1 MKMEPQNCNGSDLSL
16 DKLLESRLKTIRRK
30 KAIRSLLLRLLLT
43 ASIVYLLFGVVG
55 GVGFVKGESMKPAL
69 FSGDIVLFF
78 RLPSDYDHG
87 DIVLLKENDNYI
99 KRVAALP
106 GQTVDIDRN
115 THQLLVDG
123 IPAEDDY
130 AWGSTFCKTGCSF
143 PLTLGQD
150 EYFVLGD
157 SRENSVD
164 SRNFGPVHREQ
175 LLGRIIALLR
185 FEGGRS

>member
-1 MKMEPQNCNGSDLSL
+1 MEPQNCNGSDLSL
-16 DKLLESRLKTIRRK
+16 DKLLESRLKAIRRK

-43 ASIVYLLFGVVG
+43 AAIVYLLFGVVG

-115 THQLLVDG
+115 THQLLIDG